1 MTMNICPDDNIL
13 LHLVL
18 NLKLAETP
26 KQSENNSQNGPTAE
40 KQEKKQDDTKDEDEM
55 EESESEIGSD
65 MSLPLSDTEEG
76 QAKPAGSTW
85 TAGQDAME
93 TTSR

>member
-1 MTMNICPDDNIL
+1 MQLSGAPI
-13 LHLVL
+13 
-18 NLKLAETP
+18 
-26 KQSENNSQNGPTAE
+26 QSENNNQNGTTAE
-40 KQEKKQDDTKDEDEM
+40 KQGKKKDDTENEDEM

-65 MSLPLSDTEEG
+65 MSLPLSDTQEG
-76 QAKPAGSTW
+76 QAKPSGSTW